1 MGELDGRVAIVTGS
15 SSGIG
20 EAVARKLSELG
31 CRVVVNSSSSVA
43 AGTAV
48 AESLPSE
55 ALYVQAD
62 ISDQAQGRALVERTV
77 ERFGRLDVLVNNAG
91 WTRIVEHADLDALTD
106 EILRR
111 TFEVNVFGTWWLT
124 KAAMPYL
131 RRSPDPNVVMITS
144 VAGLRPVGSS
154 IAYAMSKAALNHLT
168 ALLAKSCGPVRVN
181 AVAPGLVDTPLSADL
196 TSSTRRSPP
205 PPAASI
211 GPPGGLR
218 RGRDRVAPQHLRDRA
233 RRGRRRRELAVVTAA
248 RGDLDFAA
256 DWSTAGCHGAVSRV
270 AGPRGRSR
278 SPRAS
283 RTR

>member
-1 MGELDGRVAIVTGS
+1 MSEFDGRVAIVTGS

-20 EAVARKLSELG
+20 AAVARKLSELG

-77 ERFGRLDVLVNNAG
+77 DRFGRLDVLVNNAG
-91 WTRIVEHADLDALTD
+91 WTRIVEHSDLDALTD

-124 KAAMPYL
+124 RAAMPHL
-131 RRSPDPNVVMITS
+131 RRSPDPNVVMTTS

-181 AVAPGLVDTPLSADL
+181 AVAPGLIDTPLSADL
-196 TSSTRRSPP
+196 TEQQAAVAATAPLRRSGRPEDC
-205 PPAASI
+205 AEAVI
-211 GPPGGLR
+211 GLLRNTYVTGHVVVVDGGSSL
-218 RGRDRVAPQHLRDRA
+218 L
-233 RRGRRRRELAVVTAA
+233 
-248 RGDLDFAA
+248 
-256 DWSTAGCHGAVSRV
+256 
-270 AGPRGRSR
+270 
-278 SPRAS
+278 
-283 RTR
+283 

>member
-20 EAVARKLSELG
+20 EATARRLSELG
-31 CRVVVNSSSSVA
+31 CRVVVNSATSVE

-48 AESLPSE
+48 AGSLPSE

-62 ISDQAQGRALVERTV
+62 ISDQEQGNALVKRTI
-77 ERFGRLDVLVNNAG
+77 ERFGRLDLLVNNAG
-91 WTRIVEHADLDALTD
+91 WTTPVKHADLDALTD

-124 KAAMPYL
+124 RAAMPHL

-144 VAGLRPVGSS
+144 VAGVRPVGSS

-181 AVAPGLVDTPLSADL
+181 AVAPGLVATPLSANMPEL
-196 TSSTRRSPP
+196 HAAVAAAVPLHRS
-205 PPAASI
+205 
-211 GPPGGLR
+211 
-218 RGRDRVAPQHLRDRA
+218 A
-233 RRGRRRRELAVVTAA
+233 RPDDCADAVVALVRNAYVT
-248 RGDLDFAA
+248 GQVLVVDGGSSLV
-256 DWSTAGCHGAVSRV
+256 W
-270 AGPRGRSR
+270 
-278 SPRAS
+278 
-283 RTR
+283 